1 MQTLHLIT
9 KRRTQLLDITN
20 AVQRLVA
27 SAAIKSGICY
37 LYVPHTTAG
46 ILINEHADPDVASDA
61 EGALDGLVPD
71 NPAFQ
76 HAEGNTDSH
85 VKTMLVGTTQFVF
98 IENGKLALGRWQ
110 GIFFAEFDGP
120 RDRQLYVRLQSDA
133 KMDGH

>member
-1 MQTLHLIT
+1 MQTLHLKT
-9 KRRTQLLDITN
+9 KRHTQLLDISN
-20 AVQRLVA
+20 EVQRAVQSSNV
-27 SAAIKSGICY
+27 KSGTCF

-61 EGALDGLVPD
+61 EGSLDRLVPD
-71 NPAFQ
+71 DPAFQ

-85 VKTMLVGTTQFVF
+85 VKTMLVGMSQFVF

-120 RDRQLYVRLQSDA
+120 RDRQLYLKIVPD
-133 KMDGH
+133 

>member
-1 MQTLHLIT
+1 MQTLHLKT
-9 KRRTQLLDITN
+9 GRRTQLLDITN
-20 AVQRLVA
+20 EVQRAVQSSNV
-27 SAAIKSGICY
+27 KSGICF

-61 EGALDGLVPD
+61 EGSLDRLVPD
-71 NPAFQ
+71 DPVFH

-85 VKTMLVGTTQFVF
+85 VKTMLVGMTQFIF

-120 RDRQLYVRLQSDA
+120 RDRQLYLKIVADRT
-133 KMDGH
+133 